1 MKTKFF
7 AIAALSA
14 MTALAP
20 ILLSTT
26 AVQAADFEF
35 DANIEGDGELAWEVD
50 FTESTNWALRSGSEF
65 NFGGGAG
72 ADGQATAN
80 GQWTGVGALFG
91 EYGYG
96 NGDAYSNTLGGNYAA
111 AEYHSGSAALAGG
124 FAADANFNGDPSKMK
139 FTSIITNGGAGS
151 AETGLT
157 YGVDF
162 AYNQQGLVTYGLDAD
177 LSGSYD
183 D

>member
-1 MKTKFF
+1 MKKSFLLL
-7 AIAALSA
+7 AGASVLALGVGLSSA
-14 MTALAP
+14 
-20 ILLSTT
+20 S
-26 AVQAADFEF
+26 AADFQF
-35 DANIEGDGELAWEVD
+35 DANVEGEGELVWEVD
-50 FTESTNWALRSGSEF
+50 YTESWDTTLRSGSNF

-72 ADGQATAN
+72 ADGEATAH
-80 GQWTGVGALFG
+80 GQWTGVGAVFG

-96 NGDAYSNTLGGNYAA
+96 TGDAYSNTLGGNYAE
-111 AEYHSGSAALAGG
+111 AEYHSGSGALAAG

-162 AYNQQGLVTYGLDAD
+162 AYNQQGLVTYGIDAG
-177 LSGSYD
+177 LSGSYED
-183 D
+183 